1 MYYYKGWYDPYPYNQ
16 SHPFTAVY
24 AQILKIF
31 MDILKVYK
39 QRLHG
44 NFIVALLYCGVH
56 MHLMQSVSQKLIK
69 RLLLCGAPLFLGCYN
84 CTCPEINILSVMI
97 ITFSN

>member
-24 AQILKIF
+24 AQILKTF

-56 MHLMQSVSQKLIK
+56 MHLMKSVSQKLIK
-69 RLLLCGAPLFLGCYN
+69 RL
-84 CTCPEINILSVMI
+84 TIVWCPTVFGVLQL
-97 ITFSN
+97 